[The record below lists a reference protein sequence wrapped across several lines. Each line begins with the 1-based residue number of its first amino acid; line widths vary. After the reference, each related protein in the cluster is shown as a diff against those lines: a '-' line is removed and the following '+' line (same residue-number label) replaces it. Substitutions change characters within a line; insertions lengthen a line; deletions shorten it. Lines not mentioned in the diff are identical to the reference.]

1 MVSGEPLSREVF
13 VSAPLLLSSAGADFT
28 ALTDVVVTFE
38 PGTSAVSVNISA
50 IDDLV
55 GDSDETLHV
64 TFVILSTEATVNVKT
79 GSISR
84 AKVFIEDN
92 DGA

>member
-1 MVSGEPLSREVF
+1 MVSGEALSREVF

-38 PGTSAVSVNISA
+38 PGTSAVSVNIST

-55 GDSDETLHV
+55 AESDETLHV
-64 TFVILSTEATVNVKT
+64 NLCHSVNR
-79 GSISR
+79 SNR
-84 AKVFIEDN
+84 ERQDWRY
-92 DGA
+92 